1 MTQVSQVSEV
11 PRLEI
16 RTLEEDGLYGKFAV
30 EPLSRGFGITLGNP
44 LRRVLL
50 GQLPGA
56 AVTWVKIEGV
66 LHEFSSIPN
75 AKEEV
80 MEFLLNVRGIRIKPL
95 SEHPGRMRLEV
106 SGERKVTAADIL
118 VVSDFEIV
126 NPDLH
131 LATLATPEARLSVE
145 MNVELGKGY
154 VQAVHEEGLP
164 IGVLPIDAI
173 FTPVRKVNY
182 AVEKT
187 RVGQDIDYE
196 RLMLEIWT
204 DGTMTPVEAL
214 RKASS
219 ILVEQFFIF
228 SNAGKVLPDGKDRP
242 PISLTMPAEQYNM
255 LVEKLELSSRTLN
268 CLKRASLN
276 KVGEVLEVPKSDL
289 LLIRNF
295 GKKSLDELYGRLRE
309 LGLVPEE
316 EEEEEEATEEG
327 ATDTPE
333 ENQEEEQVLEGQAT
347 PSGG

>member
-1 MTQVSQVSEV
+1 MTQVSQVIQV

-16 RTLEEDGLYGKFAV
+16 QTLEEDGFYGKFAV
-30 EPLSRGFGITLGNP
+30 EPLERGFGITLGNP

-66 LHEFSSIPN
+66 LHDFSSIPN

-106 SGERKVTAADIL
+106 SGERAVTAADIL

-131 LATLATPEARLSVE
+131 LATLGTPYARLSVE

-187 RVGQDIDYE
+187 RVGQFIDYE
-196 RLMLEIWT
+196 RLILEIWT
-204 DGTMTPVEAL
+204 DGAMTPVEAL

-228 SNAGKVLPDGKDRP
+228 SNAGKILPDGKERP

-255 LVEKLELSSRTLN
+255 LVEKLDLSSRTLN
-268 CLKRASLN
+268 CLKRANLN

-289 LLIRNF
+289 LLIKNF
-295 GKKSLDELYGRLRE
+295 GKKSLDELYDRLRE
-309 LGLVPEE
+309 LGLVSEDEE
-316 EEEEEEATEEG
+316 EEETSEEEAT
-327 ATDTPE
+327 DTIE
-333 ENQEEEQVLEGQAT
+333 ENQEEEQVLEAQAA
-347 PSGG
+347 PSED

>member
-1 MTQVSQVSEV
+1 MTQVSQV

-16 RTLEEDGLYGKFAV
+16 RTLEEDGFYGKFAV
-30 EPLSRGFGITLGNP
+30 EPLERGFGITLGNP

-95 SEHPGRMRLEV
+95 SERPGRMRLEV
-106 SGERKVTAADIL
+106 SGERAVTAADIL
-118 VVSDFEIV
+118 AVSDFEIV

-131 LATLATPEARLSVE
+131 LATLGVPEARLSVE

-154 VQAVHEEGLP
+154 VQAEHEEGLP
-164 IGVLPIDAI
+164 IGVLPLDAI

-182 AVEKT
+182 EVEKT
-187 RVGQDIDYE
+187 RVGQVIDYE
-196 RLMLEIWT
+196 RLILEIWT
-204 DGTMTPVEAL
+204 DGAMTPVEAL
-214 RKASS
+214 RKAAS

-228 SNAGKVLPDGKDRP
+228 SNAGKVLPDGRDRP

-255 LVEKLELSSRTLN
+255 LVERLELSSRTLN
-268 CLKRASLN
+268 CLKRANLN
-276 KVGEVLEVPKSDL
+276 KVGEVLEVQKSDL

-295 GKKSLDELYGRLRE
+295 GKKSLDELYGRLHE
-309 LGLVPEE
+309 LGLVSEEEQEEEAPEE
-316 EEEEEEATEEG
+316 E

-333 ENQEEEQVLEGQAT
+333 ENQEEEQVLEAQAA
-347 PSGG
+347 PSED

>member
-1 MTQVSQVSEV
+1 MTQVSQV

-16 RTLEEDGLYGKFAV
+16 RTLEEDGFYGKFAV
-30 EPLSRGFGITLGNP
+30 EPLERGFGITLGNP

-66 LHEFSSIPN
+66 LHEFSSMPN

-95 SEHPGRMRLEV
+95 SERPGRMRLEV
-106 SGERKVTAADIL
+106 SGERAVTAADIL
-118 VVSDFEIV
+118 AVSDFEIV

-131 LATLATPEARLSVE
+131 LATLGVPEARLSVE

-154 VQAVHEEGLP
+154 VQAEHEEGLP
-164 IGVLPIDAI
+164 IGVLPLDAI

-182 AVEKT
+182 EVEKT
-187 RVGQDIDYE
+187 RVGQVIDYE
-196 RLMLEIWT
+196 RLILEIWT
-204 DGTMTPVEAL
+204 DGAMTPVEAL
-214 RKASS
+214 RKAAS

-228 SNAGKVLPDGKDRP
+228 SNAGKVLPDGRDRP

-255 LVEKLELSSRTLN
+255 LVERLELSSRTLN
-268 CLKRASLN
+268 CLKRANLN
-276 KVGEVLEVPKSDL
+276 KVGEVLEVQKSDL

-295 GKKSLDELYGRLRE
+295 GKKSLDELYGRLHE
-309 LGLVPEE
+309 LGLVSEEEQEEEAPEE
-316 EEEEEEATEEG
+316 E

-333 ENQEEEQVLEGQAT
+333 ENQEEEQVLEAQAA
-347 PSGG
+347 PSED

>member
-1 MTQVSQVSEV
+1 MTQVSQVSEI

-16 RTLEEDGLYGKFAV
+16 RTLEEDGFYGKFAV
-30 EPLSRGFGITLGNP
+30 EPLSRGFAITLGNP

-95 SEHPGRMRLEV
+95 SERPGRMRLEV

-118 VVSDFEIV
+118 TVSDFEIV

-131 LATLATPEARLSVE
+131 LATLGTPEARLSVE
-145 MNVELGKGY
+145 MNVELCKGY

-173 FTPVRKVNY
+173 FTPIRKVNY
-182 AVEKT
+182 EVEKT

-196 RLMLEIWT
+196 RLILEIWT
-204 DGTMTPVEAL
+204 DGAMTPVEAL
-214 RKASS
+214 RKAAS

-228 SNAGKVLPDGKDRP
+228 SNAGKVLADGRDRP

-309 LGLVPEE
+309 LGLVSEE
-316 EEEEEEATEEG
+316 KEEEEAPEEE